1 MHDISESQGH
11 PEEFRGNPE
20 LLQELNLDVS
30 TEELLGAEGAF
41 TYANLYDMLGN
52 GEMVAWLTPHVAV
65 ARRGAIAQ
73 SWTSLWRHFYF
84 NADGKE
90 IVAMATGMATS
101 PEHSFEICD
110 LVLRLLA
117 ASVAQ
122 SVSLFGGIYR
132 GASINAPTLAY
143 LMERCQT
150 LEMDENHCH
159 VLGDYSRPGLEIEL
173 KGCKLTSAGTSALA
187 EVLGRNQGPT
197 NIDCLFIDYAV
208 LANGL
213 RENSHLKRLTPDIS
227 GSLNLEDHN
236 RQLLAI
242 AGALQENKGLIRL
255 DLRGRRFGLRVSD
268 KS

>member
-1 MHDISESQGH
+1 
-11 PEEFRGNPE
+11 
-20 LLQELNLDVS
+20 
-30 TEELLGAEGAF
+30 
-41 TYANLYDMLGN
+41 MLGN

-73 SWTSLWRHFYF
+73 SWTSLWKHFYF

-101 PEHSFEICD
+101 PEHSLEICD

-122 SVSLFGGIYR
+122 SVSLLGFR
-132 GASINAPTLAY
+132 GASINAATLAY

-150 LEMDENHCH
+150 LKFLKLNTHAMNENHCR
-159 VLGDYSRPGLEIEL
+159 VLGDYSRPGLEITL
-173 KGCKLTSAGTSALA
+173 LRCPLTSAGTSALA